1 MTDETSDREPVHKSP
16 TSDRTGVGKTT
27 KIGQSSREMYESA
40 DFDGTFAEWIR
51 ERSFKPSEGDTDWI
65 DPKAAPEDID
75 VDEEG
80 ERR

>member
-40 DFDGTFAEWIR
+40 DFDGTFAE
-51 ERSFKPSEGDTDWI
+51 
-65 DPKAAPEDID
+65 
-75 VDEEG
+75 
-80 ERR
+80 